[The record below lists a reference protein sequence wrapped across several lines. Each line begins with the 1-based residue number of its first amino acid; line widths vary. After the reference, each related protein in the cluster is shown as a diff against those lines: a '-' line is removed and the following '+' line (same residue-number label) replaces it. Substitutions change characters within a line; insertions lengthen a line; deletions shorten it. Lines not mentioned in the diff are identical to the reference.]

1 MISDFVGAFL
11 IVKCQFGD
19 AEQEMI
25 VESSV
30 RNLGDKAKTLSAR
43 LPLTRSDWSQ
53 MMRFC
58 YERWCPKPHST
69 KVNPAIRTCVLGF
82 ELFSRPH
89 TFTARPA
96 LRYRPFATD
105 PSLPTSNMLL
115 EEQRFLHEDLERLEQ
130 GISDRVADDPRH
142 VGATE
147 GWRGGELF

>member
-1 MISDFVGAFL
+1 M
-11 IVKCQFGD
+11 
-19 AEQEMI
+19 
-25 VESSV
+25 ESSV

-69 KVNPAIRTCVLGF
+69 KANPAIRTV
-82 ELFSRPH
+82 FS
-89 TFTARPA
+89 A
-96 LRYRPFATD
+96 LSFFLALIPLPPDRPFATG